1 VSFSLLQNTMLLPA
15 ELALNQ
21 LLVLDAATPARL
33 SKLRGR
39 TLAVHISQPTLT
51 LYVSITGNGLHLS
64 SIFED
69 QPDASVHGPLTGLL
83 KLLAQGASTTN
94 LYSSKVEIQGD
105 TGFVQ
110 ALQALLLDVDVDW
123 EFQLG
128 KFIGDIPTHVFSTG
142 LKQSSDFIRSTGF
155 RIKQNLQDYL
165 AQETS
170 FFPKAHELENFYAA
184 VTELTLRVDRLRA
197 KVENYK
203 NRENN

>member
-1 VSFSLLQNTMLLPA
+1 
-15 ELALNQ
+15 
-21 LLVLDAATPARL
+21 
-33 SKLRGR
+33 
-39 TLAVHISQPTLT
+39 
-51 LYVSITGNGLHLS
+51 
-64 SIFED
+64 
-69 QPDASVHGPLTGLL
+69 
-83 KLLAQGASTTN
+83 
-94 LYSSKVEIQGD
+94 
-105 TGFVQ
+105 
-110 ALQALLLDVDVDW
+110 LLLDVDVDW

-170 FFPKAHELENFYAA
+170 FFPKAHELENFYAT
-184 VTELTLRVDRLRA
+184 VTELTLRVDRLQA